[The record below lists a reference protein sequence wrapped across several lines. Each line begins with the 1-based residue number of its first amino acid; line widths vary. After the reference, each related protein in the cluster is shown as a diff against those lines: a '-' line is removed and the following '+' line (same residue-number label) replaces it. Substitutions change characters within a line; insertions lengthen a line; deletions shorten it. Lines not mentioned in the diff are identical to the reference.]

1 MLPTPALFSTL
12 GLGAL
17 YFISAPAAGIALGLD
32 WRLSALLAWAGYSA
46 AGIVVAAI
54 GVPARSYL
62 IRKFEKMPDLSR
74 QSIFRRCWEKGGLV
88 GLGLISPITIGPK
101 GAALVG
107 LTAGEKPLPL
117 VASIVAGAVPWALG
131 LAWATNC
138 GFKLLG

>member
-1 MLPTPALFSTL
+1 MLSTSVLFGTA

-32 WRLSALLAWAGYSA
+32 WRMAALLSWAGYSA
-46 AGIVVAAI
+46 AGVVVAAI
-54 GVPARSYL
+54 GAPARAFL
-62 IRKFEKMPDLSR
+62 ARKFKKLPDLSKHKV
-74 QSIFRRCWEKGGLV
+74 FRRCWEKSGLL
-88 GLGLISPITIGPK
+88 GLGLISPVTIGPK

-107 LTAGEKPLPL
+107 LAAGEKPLPL
-117 VASIVAGAVPWALG
+117 VGSIVAGAIPWAVG